1 MKENKPLKEEE
12 KILHYLNDNLSED
25 DLKKIEAELDSDEF
39 TKDALEGLV
48 QLNQNSL
55 PTTLHQINTDLKK
68 QLRKRHKKIHEDY
81 YTFMDLYYVYH
92 FNYCGNCYLFH
103 YKNVEINSSIAKKIM
118 LLF

>member
-25 DLKKIEAELDSDEF
+25 DLKKIQAELDSDEF

-68 QLRKRHKKIHEDY
+68 QLLKRHKKSMKIFTPSWIY
-81 YTFMDLYYVYH
+81 ITFTILIIVA
-92 FNYCGNCYLFH
+92 
-103 YKNVEINSSIAKKIM
+103 IAAYFIIKM
-118 LLF
+118 LK